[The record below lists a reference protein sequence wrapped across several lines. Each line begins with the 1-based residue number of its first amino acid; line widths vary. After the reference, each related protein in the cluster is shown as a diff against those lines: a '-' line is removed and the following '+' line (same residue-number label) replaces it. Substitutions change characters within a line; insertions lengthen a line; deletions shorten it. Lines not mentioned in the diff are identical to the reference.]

1 MLGEAIACR
10 VRWRSHVGDPL
21 GSPRFALPEGFR
33 RTFGPVLVVAT
44 RYYASPVG
52 PFMTLVIAEPTRLAG
67 RSAHTATLVVT
78 DTLAAQV
85 GMRLNW
91 GIPAELAPL
100 SWFDRGGELELV
112 WADRGFSMTGEPR
125 RLIVPIISSMRG
137 LQMRSDDPVLVPG
150 SIRGIARLARVTITT
165 AEGDQLA
172 ALSGKHRGVVM
183 NGAKYVAQP
192 AVTPAGWMAAVP
204 VSQGATGRALGFH
217 DATQRSP
224 VD

>member
-10 VRWRSHVGDPL
+10 VRWRSHISDPL
-21 GSPRFALPEGFR
+21 ASPRLALPDGFR

-67 RSAHTATLVVT
+67 RSGHTATLVVT

-91 GIPAELAPL
+91 GVPAELASL
-100 SWFDRGGELELV
+100 SWFDRDGVLEFV
-112 WADRGFSMTGEPR
+112 WNDSGFSITGEPR
-125 RLIVPIISSMRG
+125 RVIVPIVSSMRG
-137 LQMRSDDPVLVPG
+137 LQMRSDAPVLVPG
-150 SIRGIARLARVTITT
+150 SIRGIARLARVTIVT

-172 ALSGKHRGVVM
+172 AVSGKHRGIVM

-192 AVTPAGWMAAVP
+192 AMTPSGWMATMP

-217 DATQRSP
+217 DASQRVP